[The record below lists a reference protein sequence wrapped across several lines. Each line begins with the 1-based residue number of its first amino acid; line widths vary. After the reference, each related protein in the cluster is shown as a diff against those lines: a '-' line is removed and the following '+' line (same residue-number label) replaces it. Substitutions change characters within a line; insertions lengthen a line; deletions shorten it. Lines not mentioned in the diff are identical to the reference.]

1 MWTREV
7 SRLTRKDSV
16 ILGVLAAGGWG
27 CGGEDRMAAVPT
39 GDIADFVQ
47 LLYNLVK
54 ALNVSTINI

>member
-1 MWTREV
+1 
-7 SRLTRKDSV
+7 
-16 ILGVLAAGGWG
+16 
-27 CGGEDRMAAVPT
+27 MAAVPT